1 MHKLRQMEKQ
11 VDSISGLDHTAIT
24 YEPFMRNFYIEHPQI
39 SELTAD
45 QITKIRKDKQIRV

>member
-1 MHKLRQMEKQ
+1 MEKQ